1 MLKPNYKKLTVQ
13 LFDDRD
19 KKKKESEK
27 RSKVGVGIFLT
38 TFKWCRVL
46 TEHIDTKYS
55 FESQLFFD
63 NTYLIQN
70 RLTFKVIHQKP
81 TPN

>member
-19 KKKKESEK
+19 RKKKESEK
-27 RSKVGVGIFLT
+27 RSKVGVGKFLIT
-38 TFKWCRVL
+38 LKWTRIL
-46 TEHIDTKYS
+46 TEHIDTENS

-63 NTYLIQN
+63 NICLIQN
-70 RLTFKVIHQKP
+70 RLTF
-81 TPN
+81 